1 MHSCQQSSIVCLWPK
16 VWQIPDGGLT
26 GAMTEASVTLEEHS
40 KRVGILAWHPTAH
53 NILLTAG
60 THPCLNLFSQKQFT
74 ECVLVI
80 LLLGIVPFNA
90 SKCFCWIDLTWI
102 WCVFKVPTAHKGS
115 RVWFDSKTKCI
126 QCHWKKLV
134 ENIRSW
140 RLSSHLLIT
149 KLLLC
154 CSELVTWPVLNA
166 TGLNGNV
173 DFLFQDCVYN

>member
-1 MHSCQQSSIVCLWPK
+1 MRSCQQSSIVCLWPK

-80 LLLGIVPFNA
+80 YYWELYLLMQANVFVG
-90 SKCFCWIDLTWI
+90 LT
-102 WCVFKVPTAHKGS
+102 
-115 RVWFDSKTKCI
+115 
-126 QCHWKKLV
+126 
-134 ENIRSW
+134 
-140 RLSSHLLIT
+140 
-149 KLLLC
+149 
-154 CSELVTWPVLNA
+154 
-166 TGLNGNV
+166 
-173 DFLFQDCVYN
+173 